1 MYTQTVIKETA
12 VSVSVGI
19 CATTELANTIR
30 LTEQIL
36 RLESPGINLAEMIVV
51 TPNHQ
56 LAKNL
61 ARLAEDDPRVFV
73 VLETRREGKASA
85 LNKIIQHS
93 TGDILVLASADIQ
106 LSPYTIPRMIGSL
119 TQNPE
124 WGAVDSRVELI
135 NGDKRMMDKIDN
147 IVWDIH
153 NATLDELD
161 EHRRL
166 GHAGDLLA
174 VRRRLVDQFPDVIND
189 DGYLALAVQEK
200 GFRVKRLRDAP
211 VRIIGPQ
218 TPADYL
224 YQRSRILRG
233 HLQLMQQFHK
243 MPTTFEF
250 SAFWKPKRKLKILV
264 RTVAMS
270 GLSFLAPLFVAG
282 FLELVSFQIAL
293 ISQLTGR
300 PNRPWRIVQS
310 TKQAPNIRDVTIPS
324 RV

>member
-1 MYTQTVIKETA
+1 MYTQTVIKEAA

-19 CATTELANTIR
+19 CATTELANTVR

-36 RLESPGINLAEMIVV
+36 HLESLGMNLTEVIVV

-56 LAKNL
+56 LARNL
-61 ARLAEDDPRVFV
+61 AKLAEDDPRVFV
-73 VLETRREGKASA
+73 VLETRREGKAAA
-85 LNKIIQHS
+85 LNKIIKRS

-106 LSPYTIPRMIGSL
+106 LSPYTLPRMIRSL

-135 NGDKRMMDKIDN
+135 NGDKLMMDRIDN
-147 IVWDIH
+147 FVWGIH
-153 NATLDELD
+153 NATLDDLD
-161 EHRRL
+161 DHNRL

-174 VRRRLVDQFPDVIND
+174 VRRRLVGQFPDVIND

-218 TPADYL
+218 TPADYV

-233 HLQLMQQFHK
+233 HLQLMLQFHK

-250 SAFWKPKRKLKILV
+250 SAFWKPRRNLKILL
-264 RTVAMS
+264 RTVGRFGPS
-270 GLSFLAPLFVAG
+270 YLAPLFVAG

-293 ISQLTGR
+293 VSQLTAR

-310 TKQAPNIRDVTIPS
+310 TKQAQNIHDVPIPS
-324 RV
+324 RL